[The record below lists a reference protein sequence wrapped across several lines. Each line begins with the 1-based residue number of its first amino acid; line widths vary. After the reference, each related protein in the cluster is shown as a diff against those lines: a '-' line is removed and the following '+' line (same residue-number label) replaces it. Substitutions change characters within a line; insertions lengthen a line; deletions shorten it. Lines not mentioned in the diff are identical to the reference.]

1 MLPCEEAKA
10 QSQEVPAR
18 RKAPGPARPAAPP
31 PAEAPATCVT
41 LAARFG
47 RDYKVTH
54 DPAARTRRQ
63 KRDPWLMQLPCRGK
77 GVTIYPHGGSW
88 LAVEVDG
95 RPGLVKKLL
104 AIPGVEL
111 RQDGDGEKTFLFPVG
126 RFSEVAAVV
135 QPHRRRRLS
144 PERRAELARRLLAA
158 QTSHRQALQ
167 AQ

>member
-1 MLPCEEAKA
+1 MSE
-10 QSQEVPAR
+10 
-18 RKAPGPARPAAPP
+18 
-31 PAEAPATCVT
+31 ATCVN
-41 LAARFG
+41 LLERFG
-47 RDYKVTH
+47 EDYQITF
-54 DPAARTRRQ
+54 DPAYDSRGVPRRCLG
-63 KRDPWLMQLPCRGK
+63 PWMMQLPCRGK

-88 LAVEVDG
+88 LAVEVDR
-95 RPGLVKKLL
+95 RPGLVKKLV

-158 QTSHRQALQ
+158 KTSRRQALQ

>member
-1 MLPCEEAKA
+1 MLPCEGAKA
-10 QSQEVPAR
+10 QRQKV
-18 RKAPGPARPAAPP
+18 PP
-31 PAEAPATCVT
+31 PAEAPATCVN

-47 RDYKVTH
+47 RDFKVTH

-77 GVTIYPHGGSW
+77 GVTVYPFGGDR

-95 RPGLVKKLL
+95 RPGLVKKLV

-111 RQDGDGEKTFLFPVG
+111 RQDGDGEKTVLFPVG
-126 RFSEVAAVV
+126 RFCEVAAVV

-158 QTSHRQALQ
+158 QTSRRQALQ